1 LFLLVCPLMHR
12 FMHHGHGG
20 HGQHTPQKPT
30 EGEPK

>member
-1 LFLLVCPLMHR
+1 MHR